1 MYVVSYHFFFLHN
14 KQGAHGRSP
23 SSFFSIFHLHLL
35 ISISEPMYLTMDF
48 PDGSADKEFACNAG
62 DTGNAGSVHGLE
74 RSSGEGNRNSLQYF
88 YLENPMERGA
98 SLAGYRPKGD
108 KELDVTK
115 HP

>member
-1 MYVVSYHFFFLHN
+1 MPDDYKVLN
-14 KQGAHGRSP
+14 KCLLNQIKILSN
-23 SSFFSIFHLHLL
+23 FHSRNVCKRFWILDT
-35 ISISEPMYLTMDF
+35 YFYF
-48 PDGSADKEFACNAG
+48 PDGSLGKEFACNAG